1 LFENKI
7 NTDTYMVYSTTN
19 KMMGSKVVS
28 TKLTEEE
35 YGKLVGLCSASGYTV
50 SKLLKRAIL
59 TRMNEDAHRE
69 DIPTPKQV
77 IKAEPQVIHE
87 YQMKKTAGSEDKFL
101 YY

>member
-1 LFENKI
+1 
-7 NTDTYMVYSTTN
+7 MSYSATN
-19 KMMGSKVVS
+19 KMLGSKVVS

-59 TRMNEDAHRE
+59 ERMNEEASRE
-69 DIPTPKQV
+69 VHTTIREVK
-77 IKAEPQVIHE
+77 IEPEIIQKPLV
-87 YQMKKTAGSEDKFL
+87 KKSTGVEERFL

>member
-1 LFENKI
+1 
-7 NTDTYMVYSTTN
+7 
-19 KMMGSKVVS
+19 MGSKVVS

-59 TRMNEDAHRE
+59 ERMSDETTREQT
-69 DIPTPKQV
+69 ISPKAV
-77 IKAEPQVIHE
+77 IKEPEVVQTSQVKNTN
-87 YQMKKTAGSEDKFL
+87 QSMDKFQ

>member
-1 LFENKI
+1 
-7 NTDTYMVYSTTN
+7 
-19 KMMGSKVVS
+19 MGSKVVS

-59 TRMNEDAHRE
+59 ERMSDEVSRE
-69 DIPTPKQV
+69 QITIPNQV
-77 IKAEPQVIHE
+77 IKEEPEVVQKSQVKNTN
-87 YQMKKTAGSEDKFL
+87 QATDRFL

>member
-1 LFENKI
+1 MSYSTMNKI
-7 NTDTYMVYSTTN
+7 L
-19 KMMGSKVVS
+19 GSKVVS

-35 YGKLVGLCSASGYTV
+35 YGKLIGLCSASGYTV

-59 TRMNEDAHRE
+59 TRMNEEAQRN

-87 YQMKKTAGSEDKFL
+87 YQIKKKSGSEDKFL